1 MMLLHGDPLGDS
13 MFWVGAMFAFV
24 PMIIGASVVAVWWR
38 WHRREHAPP
47 GVEHHDSGPV

>member
-1 MMLLHGDPLGDS
+1 

-24 PMIIGASVVAVWWR
+24 PMLIGAGVVAAWWR
-38 WHRREHAPP
+38 WRQREPAPP